1 MNKPIII
8 VAPQG
13 AGKTTHAQALKEAF
27 GCSRIVDEWNGLSK
41 LLPGDLALTCE
52 MPAAPQPRAEVMTL
66 DAALAVAKSVA

>member
-13 AGKTTHAQALKEAF
+13 AGKTTHAQLLKEVF
-27 GCSRIVDEWNGLSK
+27 GCLRIVDGWDGMSK
-41 LLPGDLALTCE
+41 LLPGDLALTSE

-66 DAALAVAKSVA
+66 DAALAMAKFVA